1 MYVCKF
7 VHIRLLSSRWD
18 IVFTP
23 RSSLPYI
30 PVHVSNDGVSSGM
43 YACLIR
49 SQCCRQ
55 KNQTGHMKILWTRPQ
70 IWGPEFGPPETISY
84 VPEGRILTPK
94 LGFTFWVIFRV
105 QRCSFRFGP
114 PALPINAR
122 RTIMYHGHRRVCK
135 CGYMYSKP
143 SGGQFTMTWLRCPK
157 LQQTSGHS
165 GEVALMCIR
174 CMHAFTKSTLH
185 V

>member
-1 MYVCKF
+1 MQICSYQVVIFSVGYRLYTTLQFAIHSRTCLQRWGVLRHVC
-7 VHIRLLSSRWD
+7 LLDTFAVLSTKS
-18 IVFTP
+18 
-23 RSSLPYI
+23 
-30 PVHVSNDGVSSGM
+30 
-43 YACLIR
+43 
-49 SQCCRQ
+49 
-55 KNQTGHMKILWTRPQ
+55 QTGHMKIPWTRPQ

-122 RTIMYHGHRRVCK
+122 RTIMYHGYRRVCK